1 MIEKGVR
8 FMSQLSYMLRTLI
21 VIIPTV
27 LIISVAVC
35 VGNGLK
41 GNAFWITIAFI
52 MILGSLAGIL
62 SAFMNYRK
70 FIAPISKINAFIDE
84 LADGNMST
92 RLDEKSVGQL
102 GSIAS
107 ALNHTAAAWQEVL
120 NKVVIASNEVTQ
132 YAQQLSSGAQ
142 QTNMATSHIAE
153 VIEEVAAGADNQ
165 VKGVGTASHVI
176 MQMSE
181 SLTQVAANSEQ
192 VTEQIN
198 DSLEK
203 ANHGSASISTAA
215 CQMNSIHVNVQD
227 LSKVVKGL
235 GQRSQEIGKIIEVI
249 TGIAAQTNLL
259 ALNAAIEAARAGEQG
274 KGFAVV
280 ANEVRNLAEKSAE
293 STLQISQLISKIQ
306 EETNQVVQTMDLV
319 NHEVTE
325 GMEVMKDAG
334 DSFAQIQQS
343 VSTVTN
349 QMEEVAS
356 AIQQMSVGSQK
367 MVQSMDEISHVA
379 NESAMATQSV
389 LASTE
394 EQAASMEEIS
404 LSADQLTSMAE
415 DLKGLIS
422 RFKL

>member
-1 MIEKGVR
+1 
-8 FMSQLSYMLRTLI
+8 MSQLSYILRTLI

-27 LIISVAVC
+27 LIIGITVC
-35 VGNGLK
+35 VGNGLE
-41 GNAFWITIAFI
+41 GSAFWTTIGFI
-52 MILGSLAGIL
+52 VILGTLAGIL

-70 FIAPISKINAFIDE
+70 FIAPISKINRFIDE

-102 GSIAS
+102 DSIAS
-107 ALNHTAAAWQEVL
+107 ALNHTASAWQEVL
-120 NKVVIASNEVTQ
+120 NKVVLASDEVTQ

-153 VIEEVAAGADNQ
+153 VIEEIAAGADNQ
-165 VKGVGTASHVI
+165 VHGVGTASNVI

-181 SLTQVAANSEQ
+181 TLTQVAANSEQ

-203 ANHGSASISTAA
+203 ANQGDASISTAG

-306 EETNQVVQTMDLV
+306 EETHQVVQTMDTV

-325 GMEVMKDAG
+325 GMEVMKGAG
-334 DSFAQIQQS
+334 DSFKQIRQS
-343 VSTVTN
+343 VSMVTN
-349 QMEEVAS
+349 QMQEVAS
-356 AIQQMSVGSQK
+356 AIQQMSAGSRQ
-367 MVQSMDEISHVA
+367 MVQSMDEITHVA

-404 LSADQLTSMAE
+404 LSADHLTVMAE

>member
-1 MIEKGVR
+1 
-8 FMSQLSYMLRTLI
+8 MSQLSYILRTLI

-27 LIISVAVC
+27 LIIGITVC
-35 VGNGLK
+35 VGNGLE
-41 GNAFWITIAFI
+41 GSAFWTTIGFI
-52 MILGSLAGIL
+52 VILGTLAGIL

-70 FIAPISKINAFIDE
+70 FIAPISKINRFIDE

-92 RLDEKSVGQL
+92 RLDEKSVGHL

-107 ALNHTAAAWQEVL
+107 ALNHTASAWQVVL
-120 NKVVIASNEVTQ
+120 NKVVLASDEVTQ

-153 VIEEVAAGADNQ
+153 VIEEIAAGADNQ
-165 VKGVGTASHVI
+165 VHGVGTASNVI

-181 SLTQVAANSEQ
+181 TLTQVAANSEQ

-203 ANHGSASISTAA
+203 ANQGDASISTAG

-306 EETNQVVQTMDLV
+306 EETHQVVQTMDTV

-325 GMEVMKDAG
+325 GMEVMKGAG
-334 DSFAQIQQS
+334 DSFKQIRQS
-343 VSTVTN
+343 VSMVTN
-349 QMEEVAS
+349 QMQEVAS
-356 AIQQMSVGSQK
+356 AIQQMSAGSQQ
-367 MVQSMDEISHVA
+367 MVQSMDEITHVA

-404 LSADQLTSMAE
+404 LSADHLTVMAE

>member
-1 MIEKGVR
+1 
-8 FMSQLSYMLRTLI
+8 MSQFSYMFRTLVV
-21 VIIPTV
+21 VIPGV
-27 LIISVAVC
+27 LLIGLGVVF
-35 VGNGLK
+35 GNQLEGI
-41 GNAFWITIAFI
+41 AFWATLCSMMA
-52 MILGSLAGIL
+52 MGTLVGVL
-62 SAFMNYRK
+62 SSIINYRK
-70 FIAPISKINAFIDE
+70 FIAPIATINACLNE
-84 LADGNMST
+84 LADGNMSS
-92 RLDEKSVGQL
+92 RLNEKSLGQL
-102 GSIAS
+102 GSIAA
-107 ALNHTAAAWQEVL
+107 ALNHTAAAWQDVL
-120 NKVVIASNEVTQ
+120 NKVVTASNEVTQ

-165 VKGVGTASHVI
+165 VKGVNTASGVI
-176 MQMSE
+176 MQMSD
-181 SLTQVAANSEQ
+181 SLAQVAANSEQ

-203 ANHGSASISTAA
+203 ANHGSDSISTAG
-215 CQMNSIHVNVQD
+215 CQMNSIHENVQD
-227 LSKVVKGL
+227 LSKIVKGL

-280 ANEVRNLAEKSAE
+280 ANEVRNLAEKSAD
-293 STLQISQLISKIQ
+293 STLQISQLISQIQ
-306 EETNQVVQTMDLV
+306 EETNQVVQTMDTV

-325 GMEVMKDAG
+325 GMDVMKDAG
-334 DSFAQIQQS
+334 ESFKQIQQS
-343 VSTVTN
+343 VRGVTQ
-349 QMEEVAS
+349 QMEEVAT
-356 AIQQMSVGSQK
+356 AIQQMSAGSQQ
-367 MVQSMDEISHVA
+367 MVQSIDEISHVA

-404 LSADQLTSMAE
+404 TSADRLTVMAE

-422 RFKL
+422 RFRL

>member
-1 MIEKGVR
+1 
-8 FMSQLSYMLRTLI
+8 MSQLSYILRTLF
-21 VIIPTV
+21 VIIPAV
-27 LIISVAVC
+27 LIISIAVC
-35 VGNGLK
+35 VGNGLE
-41 GNAFWITIAFI
+41 GSAFWMTIGFVF
-52 MILGSLAGIL
+52 ILGTLAGML

-70 FIAPISKINAFIDE
+70 FIAPISKINAYIEE
-84 LADGNMST
+84 LAEGNMSK

-107 ALNHTAAAWQEVL
+107 ALNHTASAWQMVL
-120 NKVVIASNEVTQ
+120 NKVVLASDEVTQ

-153 VIEEVAAGADNQ
+153 VIEEIAAGADNQ
-165 VKGVGTASHVI
+165 VNGVGSASHVI
-176 MQMSE
+176 LQMSE
-181 SLTQVAANSEQ
+181 TLTQVAANSEQ

-203 ANHGSASISTAA
+203 ANHGDSAISTAG

-306 EETNQVVQTMDLV
+306 EETHQVVQTMDTV

-325 GMEVMKDAG
+325 GMEVMKGAG
-334 DSFAQIQQS
+334 DSFKQIRQS
-343 VSTVTN
+343 VSMVTN
-349 QMEEVAS
+349 QMQEVSS
-356 AIQQMSVGSQK
+356 AIQQMSAGSRQ
-367 MVQSMDEISHVA
+367 MVQSMDEITHVA

-404 LSADQLTSMAE
+404 LSADHLTGMAE
-415 DLKGLIS
+415 DLKELIS
-422 RFKL
+422 RFRL

>member
-1 MIEKGVR
+1 
-8 FMSQLSYMLRTLI
+8 MSQLSYMLRTLI

-27 LIISVAVC
+27 IIISLVVSI
-35 VGNGLK
+35 GNNLEGQ
-41 GNAFWITIAFI
+41 AFWITIGFI
-52 MILGSLAGIL
+52 ASLGSLAGIL

-70 FIAPISKINAFIDE
+70 FIAPIAKINAHLEE
-84 LADGNMST
+84 LADGNMSS
-92 RLDEKSVGQL
+92 RLDENSVGQL
-102 GSIAS
+102 KSIAA
-107 ALNHTAAAWQEVL
+107 ALNHTAAVWQDVL
-120 NKVVIASNEVTQ
+120 NNVVIASNEVTQ
-132 YAQQLSSGAQ
+132 YAQQLSTGAQ

-165 VKGVGTASHVI
+165 VKGVNTASDVI
-176 MQMSE
+176 MQMSD
-181 SLTQVAANSEQ
+181 SLGQVAANSEQ

-203 ANHGSASISTAA
+203 ANHGSQSISTAG
-215 CQMNSIHVNVQD
+215 CQMNSIHNNVQD

-293 STLQISQLISKIQ
+293 STLQISQLISQIQ
-306 EETNQVVQTMDLV
+306 EETNQVVQSMETV

-325 GMEVMKDAG
+325 GMDVMKDAG
-334 DSFAQIQQS
+334 DSFKQIQQS
-343 VSTVTN
+343 VSSVTQ
-349 QMEEVAS
+349 QMEEVAT
-356 AIQQMSVGSQK
+356 AIQQMSAGSLQ

-404 LSADQLTSMAE
+404 NSAGRLTGMAE
-415 DLKGLIS
+415 DLKELIS

>member
-1 MIEKGVR
+1 
-8 FMSQLSYMLRTLI
+8 MSQFSYMFRTLVV
-21 VIIPTV
+21 VIPGV
-27 LIISVAVC
+27 LLIGLGVVF
-35 VGNGLK
+35 GNQLEGI
-41 GNAFWITIAFI
+41 AFWATICSMMA
-52 MILGSLAGIL
+52 MGTLVGVLASII
-62 SAFMNYRK
+62 NYRK
-70 FIAPISKINAFIDE
+70 FIAPIAKINAYLNE
-84 LADGNMST
+84 LADGNMSS

-102 GSIAS
+102 GSVAA
-107 ALNHTAAAWQEVL
+107 ALNHTAAAWQDVL
-120 NKVVIASNEVTQ
+120 NKVVTASNEITQ
-132 YAQQLSSGAQ
+132 YAQQLSSGAE
-142 QTNMATSHIAE
+142 QTNMASSHIAE

-165 VKGVGTASHVI
+165 VKGVNTASDVI

-181 SLTQVAANSEQ
+181 SLAQVAANSEQ

-203 ANHGSASISTAA
+203 ANHGSESISTAG
-215 CQMNSIHVNVQD
+215 CQMNSIHENVQD

-280 ANEVRNLAEKSAE
+280 ANEVRNLAEKSSE
-293 STLQISQLISKIQ
+293 STLQISQLILQIQ
-306 EETNQVVQTMDLV
+306 EETNQVVQTMDTV

-325 GMEVMKDAG
+325 GMDVMKDAG
-334 DSFAQIQQS
+334 ESFKQIQQS
-343 VSTVTN
+343 VSSVTQ
-349 QMEEVAS
+349 QMEEVAT
-356 AIQQMSVGSQK
+356 AIQQMSAGSQQ
-367 MVQSMDEISHVA
+367 MVKSMDEISHVA

-404 LSADQLTSMAE
+404 TSADRLTGMAE

>member
-1 MIEKGVR
+1 
-8 FMSQLSYMLRTLI
+8 MSQFSYMFRTLVV
-21 VIIPTV
+21 VIPSV
-27 LIISVAVC
+27 LLIGLGVVF
-35 VGNGLK
+35 GNQLEGI
-41 GNAFWITIAFI
+41 AFWATICS
-52 MILGSLAGIL
+52 MMVMGTLVSVL
-62 SAFMNYRK
+62 SSIINYRK
-70 FIAPISKINAFIDE
+70 FIAPIAKINAYLNE
-84 LADGNMST
+84 LADGNISS

-102 GSIAS
+102 GSIAA

-120 NKVVIASNEVTQ
+120 NKVVTASNEVTQ
-132 YAQQLSSGAQ
+132 YAQQLSSGAE
-142 QTNMATSHIAE
+142 QTNMASSHIAE

-165 VKGVGTASHVI
+165 VKGVNTASDVI
-176 MQMSE
+176 MQMSD
-181 SLTQVAANSEQ
+181 SLAQVAANSEQ

-203 ANHGSASISTAA
+203 ANHGSESISTAG
-215 CQMNSIHVNVQD
+215 CQMNSIHENVQD

-293 STLQISQLISKIQ
+293 STLQISQLILQIQ
-306 EETNQVVQTMDLV
+306 EETNQVVQTMDTV

-325 GMEVMKDAG
+325 GIDVMKDAG
-334 DSFAQIQQS
+334 ESFKQIQQS
-343 VSTVTN
+343 VSSVTQ
-349 QMEEVAS
+349 QMEEVAT
-356 AIQQMSVGSQK
+356 AIQQMSAGSQQ
-367 MVQSMDEISHVA
+367 MVQSMEEISHVA

-404 LSADQLTSMAE
+404 TSADRLTGMAE

>member
-1 MIEKGVR
+1 
-8 FMSQLSYMLRTLI
+8 MSQLSYMLRTLI

-41 GNAFWITIAFI
+41 GSSFWFTIAFI
-52 MILGSLAGIL
+52 VILGSLAGIL
-62 SAFMNYRK
+62 SALMNYRK

-107 ALNHTAAAWQEVL
+107 ALNHTASAWQEVL
-120 NKVVIASNEVTQ
+120 NKVVLASNEVTQ

-165 VKGVGTASHVI
+165 VKGVGTASNVI

-203 ANHGSASISTAA
+203 ANHGSASISTAG

-306 EETNQVVQTMDLV
+306 EETNQVVETMDTV

-334 DSFAQIQQS
+334 DSFKQIQQS

-356 AIQQMSVGSQK
+356 AIQQMSVGSQQ

>member
-1 MIEKGVR
+1 
-8 FMSQLSYMLRTLI
+8 MSQFSYMFRTLVV
-21 VIIPTV
+21 VIPSV
-27 LIISVAVC
+27 LLIGLGVVF
-35 VGNGLK
+35 GNQLEGI
-41 GNAFWITIAFI
+41 AFWATICS
-52 MILGSLAGIL
+52 MMVMGTLVGVL
-62 SAFMNYRK
+62 SSIINYRK
-70 FIAPISKINAFIDE
+70 FIAPIAKINAYLNE
-84 LADGNMST
+84 LADGNMSS

-102 GSIAS
+102 GSIAA

-120 NKVVIASNEVTQ
+120 NKVVTASNEVTQ
-132 YAQQLSSGAQ
+132 YAQQLSSGAE
-142 QTNMATSHIAE
+142 QTNMASSHIAE
-153 VIEEVAAGADNQ
+153 VIEEVATGADNQ
-165 VKGVGTASHVI
+165 VKGVNTASDVI
-176 MQMSE
+176 MQMSD
-181 SLTQVAANSEQ
+181 SLAQVAANSEQ

-203 ANHGSASISTAA
+203 ANHGSESISTAG
-215 CQMNSIHVNVQD
+215 CQMNSIHENVQD

-293 STLQISQLISKIQ
+293 STLQISQLILQIQ
-306 EETNQVVQTMDLV
+306 EETNQVVQTMDTV

-325 GMEVMKDAG
+325 GIDVMKDAG
-334 DSFAQIQQS
+334 ESFKQIQQS
-343 VSTVTN
+343 VSSVTQ
-349 QMEEVAS
+349 QMEEVAT
-356 AIQQMSVGSQK
+356 AIQQMSAGSQQ

-404 LSADQLTSMAE
+404 TSADRLTGMAE

-422 RFKL
+422 RFRL

>member
-1 MIEKGVR
+1 
-8 FMSQLSYMLRTLI
+8 MSQLNYILRTLF

-27 LIISVAVC
+27 LIISIAVC
-35 VGNGLK
+35 VGNGLE
-41 GNAFWITIAFI
+41 GSAFWLTIGFI
-52 MILGSLAGIL
+52 VILGTLAGIL

-70 FIAPISKINAFIDE
+70 FIAPISKINAYIEE
-84 LADGNMST
+84 LAEGNMST

-102 GSIAS
+102 GSIAA
-107 ALNHTAAAWQEVL
+107 ALNHTASAWQDVL
-120 NKVVIASNEVTQ
+120 NKVVLASDEVTH

-153 VIEEVAAGADNQ
+153 VIEEIAAGADNQ
-165 VKGVGTASHVI
+165 VHGVGTASNVI

-181 SLTQVAANSEQ
+181 TLTQVAANSEQ

-203 ANHGSASISTAA
+203 ANHGDASISTAG

-227 LSKVVKGL
+227 LSNVVKGL

-306 EETNQVVQTMDLV
+306 EETHQVVQTMDTV

-325 GMEVMKDAG
+325 GMEVMKGAG
-334 DSFAQIQQS
+334 DSFKQIRQS
-343 VSTVTN
+343 VSMVTN
-349 QMEEVAS
+349 QMQEVAS
-356 AIQQMSVGSQK
+356 AIQQMSAGSQQ
-367 MVQSMDEISHVA
+367 MVESMDEITHVA

-404 LSADQLTSMAE
+404 LSADHLTFMAE

>member
-1 MIEKGVR
+1 
-8 FMSQLSYMLRTLI
+8 MSQLSYMLRTLI
-21 VIIPTV
+21 VIIPAV
-27 LIISVAVC
+27 LVIGVSVC
-35 VGNGLK
+35 VGNGLD
-41 GNAFWITIAFI
+41 GSAFWFTIAF
-52 MILGSLAGIL
+52 MVILGSLAGIL

-70 FIAPISKINAFIDE
+70 FIAPISKINRFIDD

-107 ALNHTAAAWQEVL
+107 ALNHTASAWQEVL
-120 NKVVIASNEVTQ
+120 NKVVLASNEVTQ

-142 QTNMATSHIAE
+142 QTNIATSHIAE
-153 VIEEVAAGADNQ
+153 VIEEVAAGADDQ
-165 VKGVGTASHVI
+165 VKGVGTASNVI

-203 ANHGSASISTAA
+203 ANHGSASISTAG

-306 EETNQVVQTMDLV
+306 EETHQVVQTMDTV

-334 DSFAQIQQS
+334 DSFKQIQQS
-343 VSTVTN
+343 VSTVTD
-349 QMEEVAS
+349 QMGEVAA
-356 AIQQMSVGSQK
+356 AIQQMSVGSQQ
-367 MVQSMDEISHVA
+367 MVQSMDEITHVA
-379 NESAMATQSV
+379 NESAIATQSV

-404 LSADQLTSMAE
+404 LSADQLTGMAE